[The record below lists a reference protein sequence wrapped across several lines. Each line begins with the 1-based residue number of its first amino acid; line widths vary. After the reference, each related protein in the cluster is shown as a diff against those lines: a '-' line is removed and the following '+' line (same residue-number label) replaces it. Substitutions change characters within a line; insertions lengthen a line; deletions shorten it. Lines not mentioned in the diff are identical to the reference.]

1 VRWVHARGCWFPP
14 PSGEVER
21 TEGDDDH
28 RLDVDVD
35 DVRDDYDD
43 RPDDAAQVAIR
54 RPGIVDNRARG
65 KAGTG
70 HV

>member
-1 VRWVHARGCWFPP
+1 VRCVHARGCGFPP

-28 RLDVDVD
+28 RLDID
-35 DVRDDYDD
+35 DVHDVHDD
-43 RPDDAAQVAIR
+43 RPDATAQVAVR
-54 RPGIVDNRARG
+54 RPGIVDERACG
-65 KAGTG
+65 KAGPG